1 MDFLQPNRAKNSEKG
16 VYGMY
21 SDDKDLVAQ
30 FSAYLKVSIKHARQE
45 YLVKRAKIK
54 SN

>member
-1 MDFLQPNRAKNSEKG
+1 
-16 VYGMY
+16 MY

-45 YLVKRAKIK
+45 YLVKRSKIK
-54 SN
+54 SNEFPVFEGEDGKMRRLRMS